1 MTTNQSNHP
10 AEPVALYGFLTP
22 KDGHREQLLDLLAE
36 LVEPSRSRPGS
47 LVYRLHEQEDGRI
60 FLYELWAS
68 REDLAAHHATQ
79 VLKDVLERLPEHLAG
94 APEVYEGQMYGEPAG
109 SHG

>member
-1 MTTNQSNHP
+1 M
-10 AEPVALYGFLTP
+10 
-22 KDGHREQLLDLLAE
+22 
-36 LVEPSRSRPGS
+36 EPSRSRPGS

-60 FLYELWAS
+60 FLYELWVG

-94 APEVYEGQMYGEPAG
+94 APEVHEGQLRGEPSGARG
-109 SHG
+109 